1 MHIKAEPRENY
12 TVLHL
17 RGEFDTFYCP
27 LLQAEIDSLTAA
39 GVNNIALNLR
49 LVKFINSTA
58 MGAII
63 KASKSLKAT
72 GGKLTISR
80 PSAFCRETLSKVGL
94 ERVVP
99 IFDSD
104 ESAGAAMQ
112 GEIAAKPQSEDDMLR
127 EDETIIIF
135 SPVDEE
141 RAGHY
146 ISRENEV
153 TNPVHGHTF
162 GSKWR
167 GLGRMA
173 GLDAECVRFTWNGGN
188 TGLTTFE
195 MAQLLSPGTEIKT
208 KFRLPLLK
216 KGVLEAILTITAIE
230 ERPDGIK
237 IGASFSEIDD
247 ETRTSVQQYAEDLR
261 FLRKELDSATGE

>member
-135 SPVDEE
+135 SPV
-141 RAGHY
+141 
-146 ISRENEV
+146 
-153 TNPVHGHTF
+153 
-162 GSKWR
+162 
-167 GLGRMA
+167 
-173 GLDAECVRFTWNGGN
+173 
-188 TGLTTFE
+188 
-195 MAQLLSPGTEIKT
+195 
-208 KFRLPLLK
+208 
-216 KGVLEAILTITAIE
+216 
-230 ERPDGIK
+230 
-237 IGASFSEIDD
+237 
-247 ETRTSVQQYAEDLR
+247 
-261 FLRKELDSATGE
+261 

>member
-27 LLQAEIDSLTAA
+27 ALQAEIESLTTA
-39 GVNNIALNLR
+39 GVTNIALNLR

-63 KASKSLKAT
+63 KASKSLKAD
-72 GGKLTISR
+72 GGQLTISR
-80 PSAFCRETLSKVGL
+80 PSAFCRETLGKVGL

-104 ESAGAAMQ
+104 EAAGAAMQ
-112 GEIAAKPQSEDDMLR
+112 GQAEPTASSEEDILR
-127 EDETIIIF
+127 EDETVIIF

-141 RAGHY
+141 RAGHF
-146 ISRENEV
+146 IEKGEKM
-153 TNPVHGHTF
+153 TNPIHGHAF
-162 GSKWR
+162 GTSWR
-167 GLGRMA
+167 GIGRMA
-173 GLDAECVRFTWNGGN
+173 GLDAEGVRFTWGGGKTN
-188 TGLTTFE
+188 LTSFE
-195 MAQLLSPGTEIKT
+195 MAQLLALGTEIKT
-208 KFRLPLLK
+208 KFRVPLLQ
-216 KGVLEAILTITAIE
+216 KGLLEAVLTITAIE
-230 ERPDGIK
+230 ERPDGVK

-247 ETRTSVQQYAEDLR
+247 DTRSAVQQYAEDLR
-261 FLRKELDSATGE
+261 FLRQELDSATE

>member
-1 MHIKAEPRENY
+1 MHIQAEPRENY

-27 LLQAEIDSLTAA
+27 LLQAEIDSLTTA
-39 GVNNIALNLR
+39 GVSNIALNLR

-63 KASKSLKAT
+63 KASKSLKAR
-72 GGKLTISR
+72 GGKLSISR
-80 PSAFCRETLSKVGL
+80 PSTFCRETLSKVGL

-99 IFDSD
+99 IYDSD
-104 ESAGAAMQ
+104 EAAGAAMQ
-112 GEIAAKPQSEDDMLR
+112 GELPARAQSEEDLLR

-146 ISRENEV
+146 ISRDTEV
-153 TNPVHGHTF
+153 TNPVHGHAF
-162 GSKWR
+162 GTSWR
-167 GLGRMA
+167 GLGRMS
-173 GLDAECVRFTWNGGN
+173 GLDAEGVRFTWNGGN
-188 TGLTTFE
+188 TGLTSFE
-195 MAQLLSPGTEIKT
+195 MAQLLSLGTEIKT

-216 KGVLEAILTITAIE
+216 KGLLEAILTITAIE
-230 ERPDGIK
+230 ERADGIK
-237 IGASFSEIDD
+237 IGASFSEIAD
-247 ETRTSVQQYAEDLR
+247 ETRNSVQQYAEDLR
-261 FLRKELDSATGE
+261 FLRQELDSATDE

>member
-27 LLQAEIDSLTAA
+27 LLQTEIDSLTAA
-39 GVNNIALNLR
+39 GVSNIVLNLR

-63 KASKSLKAT
+63 KASKSLKKE

-80 PSAFCRETLSKVGL
+80 PSAFCREALGKVGL

-99 IFDSD
+99 ILDSD
-104 ESAGAAMQ
+104 ETAGASML
-112 GEIAAKPQSEDDMLR
+112 GESAPKAASEDDMLR

-141 RAGHY
+141 RAAHFV
-146 ISRENEV
+146 SRDEEV

-162 GSKWR
+162 GSSWR
-167 GLGRMA
+167 GVGRMA
-173 GLDAECVRFTWNGGN
+173 GLDAEGVRFTWNGGQ
-188 TGLTTFE
+188 TGLTSFE
-195 MAQLLSPGTEIKT
+195 MAQLLALGTAIKT

-216 KGVLEAILTITAIE
+216 KGLLEAVLTITSIE
-230 ERPDGIK
+230 ERPDGVK

-247 ETRTSVQQYAEDLR
+247 ATRDSVQQYAEDLR
-261 FLRKELDSATGE
+261 FLRQELDVTKE